1 MATCQ
6 WDTHDFQNWERFY
19 RASFFNSLAGFK
31 SANLIGTINAQG
43 QLNLALFFS
52 VVHVGAHPAHL
63 GLLMRPHTVARHTLE
78 NMRENG
84 QFTVNAVS
92 ESFVEAAHQTS
103 AHYERGR
110 SEFEAVGLN
119 PVFFPHFAAPAVE
132 ESEVRTAC
140 TLVEEHEI
148 KANGT
153 LFLVGKIE
161 QVSLD
166 DRWID
171 SNGSIAHHKAQT
183 VALRDLEHY
192 HSTREIAHLGYARP
206 PQEGQN

>member
-1 MATCQ
+1 MAQCQ
-6 WDTHDFQNWERFY
+6 WNVEDFKNWERFY

-31 SANLIGTINAQG
+31 SANLIGTVSSKN

-52 VVHVGAHPAHL
+52 LVHVGADPAHL

-84 QFTVNAVS
+84 QFTVNAVQ

-103 AHYERGR
+103 AHYDRRR
-110 SEFEAVGLN
+110 SEFEAVGLGS
-119 PVFFPHFAAPAVE
+119 VYFPNFDAPAVQ

-148 KANGT
+148 KANGSI
-153 LFLVGKIE
+153 FLVGKVE
-161 QVSLD
+161 QVWID
-166 DRWID
+166 DRWIEP
-171 SNGSIAHHKAQT
+171 NGSIAHHKAHT

-206 PQEGQN
+206 PKEG